1 MSAAQ
6 TSSAFSAD
14 APRYGQNAPD
24 AYYQLNNAG
33 SGVTALNTLTGAVT
47 LASPGGS
54 IVLTQA
60 GNNINLAVASGSG
73 VVSSVAGTANQVTV
87 APTTGNCV
95 VSLAAPSPAPTAG
108 AYTNP
113 NITVDGLGRV
123 TTIANGLGFANNTKG
138 GASLTIAAGGYTV
151 TSATLL
157 GSYAWGLARPFPGNV
172 FVCQVGIDVR
182 FAGQVTITNPVSG
195 AVPYMTLLLSFNANL
210 SAPATYYSDATLYVE
225 NINATSGVTL
235 QKIVAK
241 GLAPA
246 VANSS
251 AVAGNYPANLY
262 VYGYANN
269 CDSIT
274 MPAGSILN
282 LGLLFSGIPST

>member
-6 TSSAFSAD
+6 TTSAFSAD

-33 SGVTALNTLTGAVT
+33 SGVTSLNTLSGAVT

-60 GNNINLAVASGSG
+60 GQNINLAVASGSG
-73 VVSSVAGTANQVTV
+73 VVSSVAGTANQVAV
-87 APTTGNCV
+87 SPTTGNCI

-108 AYTNP
+108 AYKNP

-123 TTIANGLGFANNTKG
+123 TTIANGLGFGYNTKG

-157 GSYAWGLARPFPGNV
+157 GSYAWGTSRPFTGNV

-182 FAGQVTITNPVSG
+182 FNGQVTITNPVTG

-210 SAPATYYSDATLYVE
+210 AAPAAYYADASLFVE
-225 NINATSGVTL
+225 NINATTGVTL

-246 VANSS
+246 IANSS
-251 AVAGNYPANLY
+251 SADANYPSVLY

-282 LGLLFSGIPST
+282 LGLLFSGIPSV